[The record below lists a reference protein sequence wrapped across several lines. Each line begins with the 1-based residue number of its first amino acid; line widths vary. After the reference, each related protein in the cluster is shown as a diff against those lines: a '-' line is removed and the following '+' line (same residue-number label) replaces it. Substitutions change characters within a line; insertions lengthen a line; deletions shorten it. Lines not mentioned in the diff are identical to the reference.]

1 MKNIKFKFWYEE
13 YGKTITKILIVVAL
27 TLGFVGLGMNI
38 FHTAQKQ
45 NNTQEM
51 NYNLA
56 QSNKMFAVLNE
67 SVQPSNGNG
76 NYVVADLFLKKPFC
90 TDSQINNA
98 LYNEA
103 NFITEHYNGSHND
116 KLKAIGFRIY
126 DREIVWKMGLTPR
139 CIADYTVQPAIATKF
154 ENNQQ
159 QKQQQQILGKKKAK
173 QMAQQPIMNTVT
185 PASQCWD
192 YTLSSE
198 NKHPNYS
205 QYNLNLYGFTAYNA
219 NQSSKPLSNQ
229 EFAIWLKLKM
239 YQSAIGA
246 NSFDSAVQL
255 YLNYDLNGQVN
266 QQDFNAIAENFL
278 ELNKRETDL
287 GDNTNYFPNQKLLR
301 QELAVYRPELLCL
314 ILTGKTPH
322 NYFDAQKAILSS
334 SNGKQYK
341 SVIEKHVKEIGEH
354 TTEYGGMNYI
364 YKGDVFAGLTGN
376 TATKNYPNLHD
387 YPFSPNLSENNKL
400 YPLNAGAS
408 GSAAT
413 ADTDDTDDDN

>member
-1 MKNIKFKFWYEE
+1 MKL
-13 YGKTITKILIVVAL
+13 LIVSL
-27 TLGFVGLGMNI
+27 ITLGFVLVGLKG
-38 FHTAQKQ
+38 FHTFQDQ
-45 NNTQEM
+45 NDTREM
-51 NYNLA
+51 DYNLA
-56 QSNKMFAVLNE
+56 QSNKYFAVLDE
-67 SVQPSNGNG
+67 KIQPSNGNG
-76 NYVVADLFLKKPFC
+76 NYVVADLFLKKPYC

-103 NFITEHYNGSHND
+103 NFIVEHYNGSHND

-139 CIADYTVQPAIATKF
+139 CIADYTVQPAIATKA
-154 ENNQQ
+154 ENKQQ
-159 QKQQQQILGKKKAK
+159 QKQQQQILGKQKAK
-173 QMAQQPIMNTVT
+173 QMAKQPIMNTVT

-192 YTLSSE
+192 YTLSDA
-198 NKHPNYS
+198 NKHPNYA
-205 QYNLNLYGFTAYNA
+205 QYNLNLYGFTPYNP
-219 NQSSKPLSNQ
+219 NQTTRPLSNQ

-239 YQSAIGA
+239 YQSAIGGS
-246 NSFDSAVQL
+246 SFDSAVQL

-301 QELAVYRPELLCL
+301 QELAIYRPELLCL

-322 NYFDAQKAILSS
+322 NYFSAQKAILTS

-341 SVIEKHVKEIGEH
+341 SVIEKHTKDIGEH
-354 TTEYGGMNYI
+354 TTKYGGMDYI

-376 TATKNYPNLHD
+376 SATKHYPNLHD
-387 YPFSPNLSENNKL
+387 YPFSPNLLENNKL

-408 GSAAT
+408 GSGAT
-413 ADTDDTDDDN
+413 ANTDDDGDD